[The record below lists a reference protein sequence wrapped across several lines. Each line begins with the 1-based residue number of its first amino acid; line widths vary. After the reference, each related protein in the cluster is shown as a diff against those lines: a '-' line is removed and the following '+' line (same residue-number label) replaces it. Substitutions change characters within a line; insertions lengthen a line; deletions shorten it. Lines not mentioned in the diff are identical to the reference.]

1 LLQRRAEE
9 FIMKTNKL
17 TSREFNQDT
26 GGAKR
31 AAQSGPVYIT
41 DRGRPSHVLLTFESY
56 KRLAANQTSMIEL
69 LSEPRGIEDI
79 DFEIPV
85 IGDAAEP
92 ARFD

>member
-1 LLQRRAEE
+1 
-9 FIMKTNKL
+9 MKTNKL

-41 DRGRPSHVLLTFESY
+41 DRGRPSHVLLSFENY

-85 IGDAAEP
+85 IEDVAEP

>member
-1 LLQRRAEE
+1 VTAKR
-9 FIMKTNKL
+9 L

-26 GGAKR
+26 GGAKK
-31 AAQSGPVYIT
+31 AAREGPVYIT

-56 KRLAANQTSMIEL
+56 KRLAANQTSMAEL
-69 LSEPRGIEDI
+69 LSVPPGIEDV

-85 IGDAAEP
+85 ARESAEP

>member
-1 LLQRRAEE
+1 MRRGVDHEHQE
-9 FIMKTNKL
+9 TDQ
-17 TSREFNQDT
+17 SRVQPGHGWRQE
-26 GGAKR
+26 R

-41 DRGRPSHVLLTFESY
+41 DRGRPSHVLLSFESY
-56 KRLAANQTSMIEL
+56 KRLAANQTTMIEL

-85 IGDAAEP
+85 IGDAAQP

>member
-1 LLQRRAEE
+1 
-9 FIMKTNKL
+9 MKTNKL

-56 KRLAANQTSMIEL
+56 KQLAANQTSMIEL

-79 DFEIPV
+79 DFEIPA